1 MKRVMFALAVMVSI
15 LGVSYATAGAASQGS
30 RAKDEA
36 TIRAIIIGLRD
47 AWNAGD
53 SKAWGVHFAEDAD
66 YVIINGMR
74 IKGRAAINSGHQ
86 RIFDTI
92 YKGSVLAVLNE
103 SVRFIHDDVA
113 VAHVEWHLKY
123 RQGDT
128 PREHKAMC
136 TMVMTKQNG
145 QWTVMAFQNTQIAS
159 DRK

>member
-1 MKRVMFALAVMVSI
+1 MRRLILALAAMISV
-15 LGVSYATAGAASQGS
+15 LGASYSTVCAGGQGA
-30 RAKDEA
+30 RAEDEA
-36 TIRAIIIGLRD
+36 AIRAIIIRLRD

-74 IKGRAAINSGHQ
+74 IKGREAIDSGHRQ
-86 RIFDTI
+86 IFDTV
-92 YKGSVLAVLNE
+92 YKGSVLAASTQ
-103 SVRFIHDDVA
+103 SVRFIRDDVA
-113 VAHVEWHLKY
+113 VAHIEWHLKY

-136 TMVMTKQNG
+136 TMVLTKQNN
-145 QWTVMAFQNTQIAS
+145 QWGILAFQNTQIAS